1 LHQHAA
7 RCVAL
12 AAKPVQDKEVMLL
25 EAKHLT
31 RRFGGLVAVNDASLT
46 VAQGEIVGLIG
57 PNGAGKTTLFNLL
70 SGFLQPDEGDVLLDG
85 SSIVGL
91 KPHQICH
98 LGMSRTFQ
106 IVRPFPEMTVLDNV
120 MMGAFKVFA
129 KAAKASEK
137 ALSVLE
143 LVDFRDWAD
152 RRAGDL
158 PVAGR
163 KRLEI
168 AKVLATEPRIILLDE
183 VMAGLT
189 PSEHNQIINIVRR
202 IRDGGVTIVVI
213 EHVMPVIMNLS
224 DRIYVLHHGQM
235 IAQGRPEE
243 IVRDP
248 AVVEAYLGED
258 IAL

>member
-1 LHQHAA
+1 
-7 RCVAL
+7 
-12 AAKPVQDKEVMLL
+12 MLL
-25 EAKHLT
+25 EAKNLT
-31 RRFGGLVAVNDASLT
+31 KRFGGLVAVNTVSLT
-46 VAQGEIVGLIG
+46 VEAGEIVGLIG

-70 SGFLQPDEGDVLLDG
+70 SGFIQPDEGDVLLDG
-85 SSIVGL
+85 ASIVGM
-91 KPHQICH
+91 KPHQICD

-120 MMGAFKVFA
+120 MMGAFNVFA
-129 KAAKASEK
+129 KTAQAREK
-137 ALSVLE
+137 ALAVLDQ
-143 LVDFRDWAD
+143 VGFRDLAM

-189 PSEHNQIINIVRR
+189 PSEHNQMIETVRR
-202 IRDGGVTIVVI
+202 IRADGVTIVVI

-224 DRIYVLHHGQM
+224 DRIYVLNHGQM
-235 IAQGRPEE
+235 IAEGRPED

-248 AVVEAYLGED
+248 AVIEAYLGED
-258 IAL
+258 MAL

>member
-7 RCVAL
+7 RGVAL
-12 AAKPVQDKEVMLL
+12 AAKTVQEPKLMLL
-25 EAKHLT
+25 EARNLT
-31 RRFGGLVAVNDASLT
+31 RRFGGLVAVDDISLT
-46 VAQGEIVGLIG
+46 VEKGEIVGLIG

-70 SGFLQPDEGDVLLDG
+70 SGFMVPDAGEVLLDG
-85 SSIVGL
+85 QSIVGL
-91 KPHQICH
+91 KPYEICH

-106 IVRPFPEMTVLDNV
+106 IVRPFAEMTVLDNV
-120 MMGAFKVFA
+120 MMGAFNVYA
-129 KAAKASEK
+129 KAAQAREK
-137 ALSVLE
+137 AYDVLE
-143 LVDFRDWAD
+143 EVGFRNWAN

-168 AKVLATEPRIILLDE
+168 AKVLATEPRLILLDE

-189 PSEHNQIINIVRR
+189 PFEHNHMIETVLR
-202 IRDGGVTIVVI
+202 IRSTGVTIVVI

-235 IAQGRPEE
+235 IAEGKPEQ

-258 IAL
+258 MAL